1 MIDAAILRYCK
12 YQERC
17 HSEVSNKLGE
27 IGIYG
32 ADREIQIAL
41 LIEEGVLNE
50 ERFARSFA
58 RGRFRLKHWGRVKIK
73 QHLKLKRVS
82 DYCIKKAMTE
92 IDPEEYEQTIVKAG
106 ARKMHELRTEKN
118 PLARKVKVTRYLLQK
133 GYEQDLINDLL
144 TEIEVAAA
152 EK

>member
-32 ADREIQIAL
+32 ADREMQIAL

-58 RGRFRLKHWGRVKIK
+58 RGRFRMKQWGRVKIK

-92 IDPEEYEQTIVKAG
+92 IDPDEYELTLLKAG
-106 ARKMHELRTEKN
+106 ARKLHELRSEKN
-118 PLARKVKVTRYLLQK
+118 QLAKKVKTIRYLLQK
-133 GYEQDLINDLL
+133 GFEQDLINDLM
-144 TEIEVAAA
+144 TQIEALAA

>member
-1 MIDAAILRYCK
+1 
-12 YQERC
+12 
-17 HSEVSNKLGE
+17 VSSKLGE

-92 IDPEEYEQTIVKAG
+92 IDPYEYEHTLIKSG
-106 ARKMHELRTEKN
+106 ARKWHELRTERN

-133 GYEQDLINDLL
+133 GFEQDLINDLM
-144 TEIEVAAA
+144 TQIEGAAA